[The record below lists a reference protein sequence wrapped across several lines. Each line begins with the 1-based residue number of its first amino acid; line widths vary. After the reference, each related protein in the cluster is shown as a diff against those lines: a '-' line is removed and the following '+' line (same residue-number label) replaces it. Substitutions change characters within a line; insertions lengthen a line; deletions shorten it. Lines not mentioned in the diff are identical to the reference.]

1 MYLSHD
7 FVNVFH
13 VHTWNTVWPE
23 TFVGILIWQIGKFF
37 TKSSNLIPPNMQAR
51 ARERDVHN
59 CAHDSVQQ
67 GHVQRTR
74 IRQIKIL

>member
-1 MYLSHD
+1 M
-7 FVNVFH
+7 
-13 VHTWNTVWPE
+13 
-23 TFVGILIWQIGKFF
+23 GILIWQIGKFF